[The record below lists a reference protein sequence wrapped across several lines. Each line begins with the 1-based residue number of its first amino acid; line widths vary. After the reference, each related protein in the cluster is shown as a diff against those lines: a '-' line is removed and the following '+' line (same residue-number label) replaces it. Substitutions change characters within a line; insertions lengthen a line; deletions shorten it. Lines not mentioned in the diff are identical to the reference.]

1 MLMIDYE
8 RIQKDCFWD
17 MSMSKKDIDA
27 ILTQNDYQKKAFLYE
42 KILLNSTQLFK
53 DIAIFSSQD
62 ISKLT
67 ENFKVPRFNHD
78 FIFRR
83 KNLIE
88 VYFLDKPL
96 LIDELKWT
104 A

>member
-1 MLMIDYE
+1 MIDYE

-42 KILLNSTQLFK
+42 KLLLNSTQLFK

-62 ISKLT
+62 ILKLT

-88 VYFLDKPL
+88 VYFFDKPL